1 MFLFCEFEAF
11 ANAFPP
17 SLGFCEDLEQL
28 LCKCIMFLKLKFKL
42 KNKVH
47 NMKYLKTIQ
56 NHNYLVLF
64 QVKVKSYK
72 IQKIKCSCEQR
83 EHIVVKI

>member
-1 MFLFCEFEAF
+1 
-11 ANAFPP
+11 
-17 SLGFCEDLEQL
+17 
-28 LCKCIMFLKLKFKL
+28 MFLKLKSKL

-47 NMKYLKTIQ
+47 SMKYIKKKTIQ

-72 IQKIKCSCEQR
+72 IQQIKCGCEQR
-83 EHIVVKI
+83 EYIVVKICPFKNWGGGREEKE